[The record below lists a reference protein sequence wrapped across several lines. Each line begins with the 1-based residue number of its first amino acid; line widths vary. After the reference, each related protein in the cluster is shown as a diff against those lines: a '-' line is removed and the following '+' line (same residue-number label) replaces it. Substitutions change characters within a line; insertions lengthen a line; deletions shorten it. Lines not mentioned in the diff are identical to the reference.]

1 MLKKNT
7 IFILFF
13 GVILTSCG
21 LFDNEDESID
31 SPIAAFEAEPAEGY
45 VPLTVT
51 FTNKSEP
58 GTGSNVEY
66 LWDFGDGGTTTA
78 ENPVHTFTD
87 VGFFSVTLTTTTTHG
102 SDISDPQVITVDT
115 TVNSPVLLLSSS
127 SSSITVGGSTSI
139 SLEITDL
146 VTSVFGVE
154 MQISY
159 NASVVE
165 VDASSFEQGAYFG
178 TNAISL
184 FEIVDD
190 KVHFSITEVRDDVMV
205 SGTGTICEFDVT
217 GLSSGASQFTIV
229 SEEIYFI
236 DDNGDAVIIT
246 DLEVGDL
253 TITVSP

>member
-21 LFDNEDESID
+21 LFDKDDESID
-31 SPIAAFEAEPAEGY
+31 NPIAAFEAEPAEGY

-51 FTNKSEP
+51 FTNKSDP

-87 VGFFSVTLTTTTTHG
+87 VGVFSVTLTATTTHG
-102 SDISDPQVITVDT
+102 SDISDPRVITVNP
-115 TVNSPVLLLSSS
+115 TVNNTVLLLSSS
-127 SSSITVGGSTSI
+127 SSSITAGGSTSI
-139 SLEITDL
+139 SLDITDL
-146 VTSVFGVE
+146 VTFVFGVE

-165 VDASSFEQGAYFG
+165 VDTSSFEQGSYFG

-184 FEIVDD
+184 FQIVDD
-190 KVHFSITEVRDDVMV
+190 KIHLSISAIHGDAMV
-205 SGTGTICEFDVT
+205 NGTGQLGEFAVT
-217 GLSSGASQFTIV
+217 GLSSGTSTFTIV
-229 SEEIYFI
+229 PEELHFI
-236 DDNGDAVIIT
+236 DDNGNEVDIT
-246 DLEVGDL
+246 DYLEVRDL
-253 TITVSP
+253 TVTVP

>member
-1 MLKKNT
+1 VLKKNT

-13 GVILTSCG
+13 GVILTNCG

-31 SPIAAFEAEPAEGY
+31 SPIAAFEAEPADGY
-45 VPLTVT
+45 VPLIVT
-51 FTNKSEP
+51 FTNKSDP

-102 SDISDPQVITVDT
+102 SDISDPQVITV
-115 TVNSPVLLLSSS
+115 NHPGLLLSSS
-127 SSSITVGGSTSI
+127 FSSIIVGGSTSI

-146 VTSVFGVE
+146 VISVFGVE

-165 VDASSFEQGAYFG
+165 VDTSSFEQGSYFG

-184 FEIVDD
+184 FQIVDD
-190 KVHFSITEVRDDVMV
+190 KIHLSISAIHGDAMV
-205 SGTGTICEFDVT
+205 NGTGQLAAFEVT
-217 GLSSGASQFTIV
+217 GLSSGTSTFTIV
-229 SEEIYFI
+229 PEELHFI
-236 DDNGDAVIIT
+236 DDNGNEVDIT
-246 DLEVGDL
+246 DYLEVRDL
-253 TITVSP
+253 TVTVP

>member
-1 MLKKNT
+1 MLKINT

-13 GVILTSCG
+13 GVILTNCG

-51 FTNKSEP
+51 FTNKSDP

-115 TVNSPVLLLSSS
+115 TVISPVLLLSSS
-127 SSSITVGGSTSI
+127 SSSITIGGSTSI

-146 VTSVFGVE
+146 GISVFGVE

-165 VDASSFEQGAYFG
+165 VDTLSFVQGSYFG

-184 FEIVDD
+184 FQIVDD
-190 KVHFSITEVRDDVMV
+190 KIHLSISAIHGDAMV
-205 SGTGTICEFDVT
+205 NGTGQLAAFEVT
-217 GLSSGASQFTIV
+217 GLSSGTSTFTIV
-229 SEEIYFI
+229 PEELHFI
-236 DDNGDAVIIT
+236 DDNGNEVDIT
-246 DLEVGDL
+246 DYLEVRGL
-253 TITVSP
+253 TVTVP